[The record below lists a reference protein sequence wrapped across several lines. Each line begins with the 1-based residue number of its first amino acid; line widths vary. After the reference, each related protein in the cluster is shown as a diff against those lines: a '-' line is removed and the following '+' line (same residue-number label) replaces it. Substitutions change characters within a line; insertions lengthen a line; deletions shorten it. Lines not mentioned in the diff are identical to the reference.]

1 MILTSVQFED
11 QNDQIFS
18 VELWQVGQVLHLLMA
33 LLMQR
38 TARLPAPH
46 LALLRILPSLSL
58 SLSFGTSVAGFDIHR
73 RFSGLDIK
81 IDDKLEELERP
92 PDDA

>member
-1 MILTSVQFED
+1 MILTSVAVRSFTG
-11 QNDQIFS
+11 NIFS

-38 TARLPAPH
+38 TAKLPAPH
-46 LALLRILPSLSL
+46 LALLSILPSLSL
-58 SLSFGTSVAGFDIHR
+58 SLGTSVAGFDIHR

>member
-1 MILTSVQFED
+1 MILTSVAVRSFTG
-11 QNDQIFS
+11 NIFS
-18 VELWQVGQVLHLLMA
+18 VELQVGQVMLLLMA

-38 TARLPAPH
+38 TAKLPAPH
-46 LALLRILPSLSL
+46 LALLSILPSL